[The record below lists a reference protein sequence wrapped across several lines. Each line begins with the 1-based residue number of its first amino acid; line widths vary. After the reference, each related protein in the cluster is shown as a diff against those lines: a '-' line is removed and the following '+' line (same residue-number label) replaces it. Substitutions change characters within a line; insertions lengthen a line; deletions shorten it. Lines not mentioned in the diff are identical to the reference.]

1 MEKEAKALKGLPR
14 KKRFASNS
22 VWAKI
27 RKELDLTQTEMAD
40 KINCTQPWLH
50 QVESGKSVP
59 SILFVVKFCK
69 ELNVD
74 IHEIRRYYEAR
85 ENFTQRPLSN

>member
-1 MEKEAKALKGLPR
+1 MEKNNNPLKKGGR
-14 KKRFASNS
+14 KKRFTSNT

-27 RKELDLTQTEMAD
+27 RKELDLTQTEMA
-40 KINCTQPWLH
+40 KRINCTQPWLY

-59 SILFVVKFCK
+59 SILFVVKFCR

-74 IHEIRRYYEAR
+74 IHEIRRYYEGR
-85 ENFTQRPLSN
+85 ERAS